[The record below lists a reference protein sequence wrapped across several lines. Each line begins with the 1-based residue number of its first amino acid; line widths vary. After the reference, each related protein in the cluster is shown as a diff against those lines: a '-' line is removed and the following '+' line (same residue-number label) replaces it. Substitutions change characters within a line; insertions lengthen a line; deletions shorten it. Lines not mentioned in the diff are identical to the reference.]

1 MQCAEGRRKTQ
12 SGAEYNYEGIVP
24 RTAFEGSYNAE
35 SLIYAHAPL
44 AVHTTAMVSYSYAFY
59 GRLSMKRSQHV
70 VKKTFFTALFLLL
83 SVSILVL
90 FTACVQGADAGV
102 NKVDTIAVTGI
113 TLNKTTLE
121 LTVGATEKL
130 IATVLPENATNKK
143 VTWSSSNEVI
153 AIVNEDGTITAKA
166 AGEVVITVKTDD
178 GSHTASCTVKV
189 KATVE
194 QLIHKAVD
202 NVLAKTKLTNAG
214 LPYIDPNT
222 QSTEEIEKY
231 LSPLGLARK
240 DDSPDSKLVL
250 FSKVNNLAVDPN
262 YKKSGKTTYIWDR
275 ATILEGADLVREGY
289 ATLLHGV
296 KDDSI
301 KLPDPDPY
309 EFNSVSDVLYWKWQ
323 NFKSD
328 IPYFFTTTSY
338 SWLCDWDA
346 YIYSSGGFD
355 VKGLYRVYST
365 TIPST
370 LMFAVKPIGISAS
383 IEPQLYFLDS
393 SSGLAIIDLEL
404 TFIKREDRSNMY
416 TFYGKSYYVKDDNP
430 IPPVDDDE
438 VDGKYNERA
447 KVFHMLK
454 SSTLVRL
461 ALEENLKK
469 SLETPEIID
478 LLKAKHNISEGEAR
492 NIIASEIKGTVK
504 KYLNNFPPFADNFK
518 NLNDWDI
525 YISFGRYY
533 SAQGYFPNEIWR
545 NTYKVTGQ
553 DAKDFWKTCWE

>member
-1 MQCAEGRRKTQ
+1 
-12 SGAEYNYEGIVP
+12 
-24 RTAFEGSYNAE
+24 
-35 SLIYAHAPL
+35 
-44 AVHTTAMVSYSYAFY
+44 
-59 GRLSMKRSQHV
+59 MKRSQCA

-113 TLNKTTLE
+113 TLNKTTLA

-130 IATVLPENATNKK
+130 AAKVLPENATNKK

-166 AGEVVITVKTDD
+166 AGEVVITVKTED

-194 QLIHKAVD
+194 QLIQKTVGD
-202 NVLAKTKLTNAG
+202 VFAKTKLTNAG

-222 QSTEEIEKY
+222 QSTDEIEKY

-250 FSKVNNLAVDPN
+250 FYKSDSLEVDPN
-262 YKKSGKTTYIWDR
+262 YKKSGKRTYIWDR
-275 ATILEGADLVREGY
+275 ATILEGTDLVRERY

-301 KLPDPDPY
+301 KLPDPDLY
-309 EFNSVSDVLYWKWQ
+309 EFNSVADVLYWKWQ
-323 NFKSD
+323 NFKSG

-346 YIYSSGGFD
+346 SIYSSGGFD
-355 VKGLYRVYST
+355 VKGLHRVYST
-365 TIPST
+365 TRPST

-393 SSGLAIIDLEL
+393 SSGFAIIDLEL
-404 TFIKREDRSNMY
+404 TFIKREDKSNMY
-416 TFYGKSYYVKDDNP
+416 TFYGKSYYVNEGRP

-438 VDGKYNERA
+438 PDGEYNEYA

-454 SSTLVRL
+454 LSTLVRL
-461 ALEENLKK
+461 ALEENLRR

-492 NIIASEIKGTVK
+492 NRIASEIKDTVK
-504 KYLNNFPPFADNFK
+504 NYLNNFSPFADNFK

-545 NTYKVTGQ
+545 NTYKITGE
-553 DAKDFWKTCWE
+553 DAEAFWKHCWE